1 MTSGGFKIVTLL
13 WILAMWRNTHW
24 KKSLNYTN
32 KLLFTWN
39 INRQRSAVKSLVALW
54 SQVFENVPFEIE
66 RALVVR
72 WYILLNHT
80 TSEGKQSVERERA
93 KRIVWILNGGGM
105 LYNSTYGQS
114 HSSAQQYCWGCH
126 LLRRYDH
133 LMLAPC
139 YYRQSDG
146 HCQCQLSSRS
156 VKVFI
161 WLRVNLRRILQWPV
175 QRGE

>member
-93 KRIVWILNGGGM
+93 KRIVWIINGGGILFFNVTVLHNNIAEGAIFSEGM
-105 LYNSTYGQS
+105 ITWCCSRVITVKVMDTANV
-114 HSSAQQYCWGCH
+114 SSA
-126 LLRRYDH
+126 RDR
-133 LMLAPC
+133 
-139 YYRQSDG
+139 
-146 HCQCQLSSRS
+146 
-156 VKVFI
+156 
-161 WLRVNLRRILQWPV
+161 
-175 QRGE
+175 

>member
-32 KLLFTWN
+32 KLLSTWN
-39 INRQRSAVKSLVALW
+39 INRQRSAVISLVALW

-93 KRIVWILNGGGM
+93 KRIVWIINGGGM

-114 HSSAQQYCWGCH
+114 HSSAQQYCRGAAIFSEGMITWCW
-126 LLRRYDH
+126 RRVIT
-133 LMLAPC
+133 
-139 YYRQSDG
+139 
-146 HCQCQLSSRS
+146 
-156 VKVFI
+156 VKVMDTANVSSA
-161 WLRVNLRRILQWPV
+161 RDR
-175 QRGE
+175 